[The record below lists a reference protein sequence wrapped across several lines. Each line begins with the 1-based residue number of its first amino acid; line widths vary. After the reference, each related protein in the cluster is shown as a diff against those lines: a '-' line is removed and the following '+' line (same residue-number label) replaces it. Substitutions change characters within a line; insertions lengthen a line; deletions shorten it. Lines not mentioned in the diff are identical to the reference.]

1 MFVRNHRPHGPAW
14 LESPL
19 AFDEV
24 AQHRNMA
31 CGLYGICLEVVV
43 RRKWPSFTCRPCS
56 LYHRSV
62 SDSNQVGP
70 AEVLPM
76 PLAGQRQAI

>member
-1 MFVRNHRPHGPAW
+1 MFLRNHRPHGPAW
-14 LESPL
+14 LDRPL

-24 AQHRNMA
+24 AEHRNMA

-56 LYHRSV
+56 LYQRRGSGCAA
-62 SDSNQVGP
+62 VGP
-70 AEVLPM
+70 AEVLP
-76 PLAGQRQAI
+76 LSLSGQSQAI